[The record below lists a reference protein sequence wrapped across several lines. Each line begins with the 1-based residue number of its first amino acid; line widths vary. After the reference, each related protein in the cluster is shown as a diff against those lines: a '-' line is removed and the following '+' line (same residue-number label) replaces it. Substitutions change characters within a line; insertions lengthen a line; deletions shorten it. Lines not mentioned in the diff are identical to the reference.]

1 MHRYRV
7 YGLALDS
14 ERELPEL
21 LPREDPASADVTV
34 RWGATE
40 PSEPPS
46 PDVKSW
52 VETRSE
58 PTRTTCVF
66 EGVGRYEVR
75 SGHEVVVDPDLNV
88 EPALVRH
95 GLVGPVL
102 AQLLWQREIFTLHA
116 SVVRIGERHAAF
128 IGVSGEGKSTTAA
141 ALEAHGHSLV
151 CDDIAAIPWQERPIR
166 ALPGF
171 PRIRLY
177 DDSMRGVGEQPDAHP
192 LIHSLIEKRLKSAAR
207 FVSEPVVLDK
217 IYVLESAAALG
228 AELLPA
234 RLAMMELMKHAY
246 NAYQLAP
253 IVGFQRH
260 MQMAAAVSS
269 VVPAYRLLRPKDLSR
284 LPELVGFIESHVRT

>member
-21 LPREDPASADVTV
+21 FPRTDEAPAEVTV
-34 RWGATE
+34 RWAAVEAST
-40 PSEPPS
+40 PPS
-46 PDVKSW
+46 PEDKSW
-52 VETRSE
+52 VETRLS
-58 PTRTTCVF
+58 PRRTICVF

-75 SGHEVVVDPDLNV
+75 EGGEVRIEPEPNVDPG
-88 EPALVRH
+88 LVRH

-102 AQLLWQREIFTLHA
+102 AQLLWQRDIFTLHA

-151 CDDIAAIPWQERPIR
+151 CDDIAAIPWQDAPIV

-171 PRIRLY
+171 PRIRLH
-177 DDSMRGVGEQPDAHP
+177 DDSMRGVGELPDAHP
-192 LIHSLIEKRLKSAAR
+192 LIHSLIDKRLKRAVR
-207 FVSEPVVLDK
+207 FVTEPVVLDK
-217 IYVLESAAALG
+217 IYVLESAPALL
-228 AELLPA
+228 AEPLSPQK
-234 RLAMMELMKHAY
+234 AMMELMKHAY

-253 IVGFQRH
+253 LVGFQRH

-269 VVPAYRLLRPKDLSR
+269 KVPAFRLLRPKDLAR
-284 LPELVGFIESHVRT
+284 LPELVGFIESHLRS

>member
-21 LPREDPASADVTV
+21 FPRDDAAQADVVV
-34 RWGATE
+34 RWAAVT

-46 PDVKSW
+46 ADVKSW
-52 VETRSE
+52 VETLSE
-58 PTRTTCVF
+58 PSRTICVF
-66 EGVGRYEVR
+66 EGVGRYEARAGSEVR
-75 SGHEVVVDPDLNV
+75 V
-88 EPALVRH
+88 EPEPDAEPGLVRH

-141 ALEAHGHSLV
+141 ALEAHGHALV
-151 CDDIAAIPWQERPIR
+151 CDDIAAIPWQKRPIV

-177 DDSMRGVGEQPDAHP
+177 DDSMRGVGERPEAHP
-192 LIHSLIEKRLKSAAR
+192 LIHSLIEKRLKKAVR
-207 FVSEPVVLDK
+207 FITEPVRLDK
-217 IYVLESAAALG
+217 IYVLESGAALA
-228 AELLPA
+228 AELLAP

-246 NAYQLAP
+246 NAHQLAP

-269 VVPAYRLLRPKDLSR
+269 QVPAFRLVRPKDLAQ
-284 LPELVGFIESHVRT
+284 LPELVGFIESHLPS